1 MAPNDFNVVT
11 AQDAQQFE
19 TKLSQQH
26 ITFTKNYYETITVN
40 NVKDQVITLENG
52 SDSGRTNSI
61 LSANTKLTGNNAI
74 ITNTKSLPNIIN
86 IHLNK
91 DLVVKGTKNETFRV
105 TQEDK
110 GKVYP
115 LNLSFNSPVVEVSPE
130 KYQQLKT
137 QNNVHT
143 FYGYDIKQTSQKK
156 KLKQLQNSL
165 ETKSSLMMK

>member
-1 MAPNDFNVVT
+1 MP
-11 AQDAQQFE
+11 
-19 TKLSQQH
+19 
-26 ITFTKNYYETITVN
+26 
-40 NVKDQVITLENG
+40 
-52 SDSGRTNSI
+52 
-61 LSANTKLTGNNAI
+61 
-74 ITNTKSLPNIIN
+74 SLQIQNHFLNIIN

-130 KYQQLKT
+130 KYQQLKI

-156 KLKQLQNSL
+156 KAQAIAKQFGDKVITYD
-165 ETKSSLMMK
+165 EMKKRSMLLTVF